1 MSSNNSFA
9 SKLRA
14 QLRARPRVRSWW
26 LCVGAVL
33 IALAVVGPSTSVI
46 AKGEAG
52 KHLRVSG
59 AGKTMIEGGTGG
71 AAPVPVTTLV
81 AFHADAQGGDFEC
94 LAFASSQVS
103 GAASGEFDANV
114 MYVTGKVTSLEIA
127 KGVAMLRGTAT
138 VTGLGAGQDVPFT
151 ALVHAGGPGT
161 TVRLDVSGLTFP
173 EILVDGHIK
182 YRLKGAWQFVGQ
194 LSRTYSCANSSTP
207 DAILCAECQHPC
219 ACLTLEEDC
228 VLSAMPNAHYV

>member
-1 MSSNNSFA
+1 MSLNNPFA
-9 SKLRA
+9 SKLGAR
-14 QLRARPRVRSWW
+14 LRARSHVQSWW
-26 LCVGAVL
+26 LWAGAVL
-33 IALAVVGPSTSVI
+33 VAFAMIGPSTSIV
-46 AKGEAG
+46 ANGEAG

-94 LAFASSQVS
+94 LAFAPSQVS

-114 MYVTGKVTSLEIA
+114 MYVTGKVTSLEIG
-127 KGVAMLRGTAT
+127 KGVATLRGTAT
-138 VTGLGAGQDVPFT
+138 VTGLGAGHDVPFT

-173 EILVDGHIK
+173 EILVDGHI
-182 YRLKGAWQFVGQ
+182 
-194 LSRTYSCANSSTP
+194 SI
-207 DAILCAECQHPC
+207 D
-219 ACLTLEEDC
+219 
-228 VLSAMPNAHYV
+228 

>member
-1 MSSNNSFA
+1 MSSNYSFA

-14 QLRARPRVRSWW
+14 RLRTRSHVQSWW
-26 LCVGAVL
+26 LLAGAVL
-33 IALAVVGPSTSVI
+33 IALAVVGPSSVV
-46 AKGEAG
+46 AKGDAG

-59 AGKTMIEGGTGG
+59 AGKTIIEGGTGG

-94 LAFASSQVS
+94 LALAPSQITS
-103 GAASGEFDANV
+103 TGSGEFDANV
-114 MYVTGKVTSLEIA
+114 MYVTGKVASLEIG
-127 KGVAMLRGTAT
+127 KGVATLRGTAT

-173 EILVDGHIK
+173 EILVDGHI
-182 YRLKGAWQFVGQ
+182 
-194 LSRTYSCANSSTP
+194 SI
-207 DAILCAECQHPC
+207 D
-219 ACLTLEEDC
+219 
-228 VLSAMPNAHYV
+228 

>member
-138 VTGLGAGQDVPFT
+138 VTDLGAVVNCHRACRRNRQCCT
-151 ALVHAGGPGT
+151 SMERSNAGCNPQHEKRAADCCTGIFHYPHRNVRRLGRIRPGGEGHT
-161 TVRLDVSGLTFP
+161 TG
-173 EILVDGHIK
+173 K
-182 YRLKGAWQFVGQ
+182 Q
-194 LSRTYSCANSSTP
+194 LAPS
-207 DAILCAECQHPC
+207 
-219 ACLTLEEDC
+219 
-228 VLSAMPNAHYV
+228 

>member
-14 QLRARPRVRSWW
+14 QLRARVRSWW

-33 IALAVVGPSTSVI
+33 IALAVVGPSTSVV

-59 AGKTMIEGGTGG
+59 AGKTIIEGGTGG

-94 LAFASSQVS
+94 LALAPSQVT
-103 GAASGEFDANV
+103 GTGSGEFDTNA
-114 MYVTGKVTSLEIA
+114 MYVTGKVTSLEIG
-127 KGVAMLRGTAT
+127 KGVATLRGTAT
-138 VTGLGAGQDVPFT
+138 VTGIGAGQEASFIASVQ
-151 ALVHAGGPGT
+151 AGGPGT
-161 TVRLDVSGLTFP
+161 TVRLDVSGFTFP
-173 EILVDGHIK
+173 EILVDGHI
-182 YRLKGAWQFVGQ
+182 
-194 LSRTYSCANSSTP
+194 SI
-207 DAILCAECQHPC
+207 D
-219 ACLTLEEDC
+219 
-228 VLSAMPNAHYV
+228 

>member
-1 MSSNNSFA
+1 MSSNNPFA
-9 SKLRA
+9 SKLGAR
-14 QLRARPRVRSWW
+14 LRARSHVQSWW
-26 LCVGAVL
+26 LLAGAVL
-33 IALAVVGPSTSVI
+33 IALAVVGPSSVV
-46 AKGEAG
+46 ANGDAG

-94 LAFASSQVS
+94 LAFAPSQVS
-103 GAASGEFDANV
+103 GTGSGEFDANV

-127 KGVAMLRGTAT
+127 KGVAVLRGAAT

-173 EILVDGHIK
+173 EILVDGHI
-182 YRLKGAWQFVGQ
+182 
-194 LSRTYSCANSSTP
+194 SI
-207 DAILCAECQHPC
+207 D
-219 ACLTLEEDC
+219 
-228 VLSAMPNAHYV
+228 

>member
-14 QLRARPRVRSWW
+14 RIRARSYVQSWW
-26 LCVGAVL
+26 LWAGAVL
-33 IALAVVGPSTSVI
+33 IALAVVGPSTSIV

-59 AGKTMIEGGTGG
+59 AGKTIIEGGTGG

-94 LAFASSQVS
+94 LALAPSQVT
-103 GAASGEFDANV
+103 GTGSGEFDANV
-114 MYVTGKVTSLEIA
+114 MYVTGKVVSLEIG
-127 KGVAMLRGTAT
+127 KGVATLRGTAT
-138 VTGLGAGQDVPFT
+138 VTGLGAGQDVPFI

-173 EILVDGHIK
+173 EILVDGHI
-182 YRLKGAWQFVGQ
+182 
-194 LSRTYSCANSSTP
+194 SI
-207 DAILCAECQHPC
+207 D
-219 ACLTLEEDC
+219 
-228 VLSAMPNAHYV
+228 

>member
-1 MSSNNSFA
+1 MSSNYSFA

-14 QLRARPRVRSWW
+14 RLRTRSHVQSWW
-26 LCVGAVL
+26 LLAGAVL
-33 IALAVVGPSTSVI
+33 IALAVVGPSSVV
-46 AKGEAG
+46 ADGDAG

-94 LAFASSQVS
+94 LAFAPSQVS
-103 GAASGEFDANV
+103 GTGSSEFDANV
-114 MYVTGKVTSLEIA
+114 MYVTGKVTSLELA

-138 VTGLGAGQDVPFT
+138 VTGLGGGQDVPFT

-161 TVRLDVSGLTFP
+161 TMRLCWSGLTFRAR
-173 EILVDGHIK
+173 LVVGHI
-182 YRLKGAWQFVGQ
+182 RI
-194 LSRTYSCANSSTP
+194 
-207 DAILCAECQHPC
+207 D
-219 ACLTLEEDC
+219 
-228 VLSAMPNAHYV
+228 

>member
-1 MSSNNSFA
+1 MSSNYSFA

-14 QLRARPRVRSWW
+14 RLRTRSHVQSWW
-26 LCVGAVL
+26 LLAGAVL
-33 IALAVVGPSTSVI
+33 IALAVVGPSSVV
-46 AKGEAG
+46 ADGDAG

-94 LAFASSQVS
+94 LALAPSQVT
-103 GAASGEFDANV
+103 GTGSGEFDANV
-114 MYVTGKVTSLEIA
+114 MYVTGKVASLEIG
-127 KGVAMLRGTAT
+127 KGVATLRGTAT
-138 VTGLGAGQDVPFT
+138 VTGLGSGQDVPFT

-173 EILVDGHIK
+173 EILVDGHI
-182 YRLKGAWQFVGQ
+182 
-194 LSRTYSCANSSTP
+194 SI
-207 DAILCAECQHPC
+207 D
-219 ACLTLEEDC
+219 
-228 VLSAMPNAHYV
+228 